1 MTLDTMTLDTFG
13 AIPLAAMEAAGLAV
27 EREAAAEHAADA
39 EFFGVD
45 VVLAAMEEGAAD
57 SAQAAHVAVVALAN
71 ATSRPPRFEPE

>member
-1 MTLDTMTLDTFG
+1 MTLDTMTLDTFD

-27 EREAAAEHAADA
+27 ERASAAEHAADA

-57 SAQAAHVAVVALAN
+57 SAQAAHDVVVALAN
-71 ATSRPPRFEPE
+71 ATTTKI